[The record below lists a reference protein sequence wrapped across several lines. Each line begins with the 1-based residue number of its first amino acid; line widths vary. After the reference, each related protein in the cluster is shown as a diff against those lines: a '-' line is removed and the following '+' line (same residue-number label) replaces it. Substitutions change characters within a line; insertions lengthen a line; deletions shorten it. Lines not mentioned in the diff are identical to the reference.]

1 MPSFSPVDPVL
12 VANVWSNIDEGW
24 QVVKV
29 LEIIIVPY
37 CYLIMG
43 RNKVAEWLLL
53 ATFFAVL
60 HNIISLIASYIDVI
74 YPTYDTTAIWLAQA
88 LCAAIIRIIEMVVNY
103 MIVSALITN
112 TNKTFFKIV
121 TGIACV
127 LVLFGRVFDVLGVNF
142 LQAAS
147 VTWGLSGSFYG
158 ISNIRWGMA
167 VVSLGG
173 LIQSMVGLS
182 IFYKSYRG
190 KMKKNTTFSKLVT
203 KSTFRMTFIQI
214 IDFILIADFLYLKT
228 NLYFLWLHQV
238 ADNLDNS
245 RTLLLMLDV
254 LFSKFMLKKPPTC
267 AGKTTIIECLKYLT
281 TGEQPSNTK
290 NGAFIFDP
298 KLANENEIRAQV
310 KLKFRNVN
318 QNELVVTRSLSVSL
332 TASQYKYKTL
342 ESLLLIRDPKTLV
355 QHSISSKCAEID
367 HDMPLHLG
375 VSKPILE
382 NVIFCHQEDSFW
394 PLSDP
399 ATLKKKFD
407 EIFAATRYT
416 KALENIKQIRKKKNE
431 ELNVEKNQLKNDKIN
446 KQRAM
451 NLRLEKEELEKQ
463 ITVHKARIN
472 LLDQTLIQQKENEM
486 STLMKMKQS
495 LIQKENKL
503 NQLNLQLELLENQKN
518 QLSNIQI
525 MEQSDTQLEQLLN
538 RHLEFV
544 NPSQDLMLKKQQ
556 LTKNIT
562 DLADKKSN
570 ELTRRGQFLAEQ
582 EQYNQLLKD
591 RSTLIKELEQKKI
604 NPKELKDITNEKQN
618 ELANFKSEMKTR
630 ENELF
635 QKLSEANTSQSQ
647 FTEFK
652 RITLNLISQLEQKN
666 NQLNSQINSTTFD
679 SIEDLER
686 QIIDL
691 QQTPNFEIN
700 NTWQSELQE
709 KERICEQLQDE
720 MSVYNLQGDTRARLS
735 LKQTEQNR
743 KQETFNRLVTAVKTE
758 LPIEFKIET
767 VSDQVLNLKIQKQTQ
782 YNDTKERFT
791 KTNQQ
796 ISAID
801 SRLSLIRTLHSQK
814 TTELSMKLDKIKSV
828 CGNDDYKTAK
838 SQAEL
843 KHNEAKSTLTS
854 MKSAT
859 SMYEKFIKKYD
870 DTKCCPLCVR
880 KFDSDNAGSQFKQK
894 LEGILQKVPG
904 ATKNAEIQVETWQST
919 LDRLNDLS
927 SLFDDCDRLSNTEIP
942 ALRQQRDQL
951 EKERSNLA
959 TTTDDDIAELAVLEL
974 EIEQMNGIYNRV
986 TEIVKLHRE
995 LEQLQKDISS
1005 LMSDLQ
1011 LSGSTKTMSEVQ
1023 AEYEGVLNECKLL
1036 RQKIDRQNTQI
1047 RIKQHEQNQR
1057 ESRIRDLKDEIKQKE
1072 YEKLEVE
1079 KMKKQAQENIQEIQK
1094 LHLQIN
1100 EKQQQVA
1107 DVSQKVS
1114 EIENQIK
1121 DLQSQV
1127 TRQEQVFNSK
1137 LQGYQNSLNQMTTLE
1152 QQIQRY
1158 ELEKLDQLD
1167 ACLARISQ
1175 LQSNIAQLESEVA
1188 LVNQELDSMSKLQS
1202 EKLVEKRMI
1211 EDNLQK
1217 RKVERELKAVH
1228 DSINDLKTEIQ
1239 QIDSQE
1245 ISQKYQQLKIECDEL
1260 NSERSELYGTIKQL
1274 ESQVNRITNTI
1285 NNEYKD
1291 IEKIY
1296 MELLYKVSSTE
1307 LETSDLEKY
1316 ALGLEQAIMKFH
1328 HTKMQEI
1335 NKIIRELWMKTYRG
1349 SDIDTIEIKANSDAQ
1364 TKRSYN
1370 YRVVMVRGDVE
1381 MDMRGRCSAGQKVLA
1396 CIIIRLALAETFCL
1410 HCGILTL
1417 DEPTTNLDKEN
1428 ISSLAKSLCG
1438 IIESRQN
1445 QRNFQLIVITHD
1457 EEFMQLIGK
1466 SEYTDYYYRIEKNP
1480 E

>member
-1 MPSFSPVDPVL
+1 MACLEKMMIQGIRSFDYENRQQIEFCTPL
-12 VANVWSNIDEGW
+12 T
-24 QVVKV
+24 
-29 LEIIIVPY
+29 LIV
-37 CYLIMG
+37 G
-43 RNKVAEWLLL
+43 
-53 ATFFAVL
+53 
-60 HNIISLIASYIDVI
+60 HN
-74 YPTYDTTAIWLAQA
+74 
-88 LCAAIIRIIEMVVNY
+88 
-103 MIVSALITN
+103 
-112 TNKTFFKIV
+112 
-121 TGIACV
+121 G
-127 LVLFGRVFDVLGVNF
+127 
-142 LQAAS
+142 
-147 VTWGLSGSFYG
+147 
-158 ISNIRWGMA
+158 
-167 VVSLGG
+167 
-173 LIQSMVGLS
+173 
-182 IFYKSYRG
+182 
-190 KMKKNTTFSKLVT
+190 
-203 KSTFRMTFIQI
+203 
-214 IDFILIADFLYLKT
+214 
-228 NLYFLWLHQV
+228 
-238 ADNLDNS
+238 
-245 RTLLLMLDV
+245 
-254 LFSKFMLKKPPTC
+254 

-451 NLRLEKEELEKQ
+451 NLRLEKEDLEKQ
-463 ITVHKARIN
+463 IAKHRTRMN

-486 STLMKMKQS
+486 EILMKAKQS

-503 NQLNLQLELLENQKN
+503 NQLNLQLELLENQRT

-525 MEQSDTQLEQLLN
+525 MDQSDAQLELMLN

-556 LTKNIT
+556 LTKNIN
-562 DLADKKSN
+562 DLTEKKSN

-582 EQYNQLLKD
+582 EQYNQLIKD
-591 RSTLIKELEQKKI
+591 KENLIKDLEQKRI
-604 NPKELKDITNEKQN
+604 NPSDLKNITNEKQK
-618 ELANFKSEMKTR
+618 ELNNFKTEMKAK

-635 QKLSEANTSQSQ
+635 QQLNQVNTSQSQ
-647 FTEFK
+647 FLEFK
-652 RITLNLISQLEQKN
+652 RITTSLISQLEQKN
-666 NQLNSQINSTTFD
+666 SQLNVQINSATFD
-679 SIEDLER
+679 SIEDLEQ

-691 QQTPNFEIN
+691 QQTPTFDIN
-700 NTWQSELQE
+700 SSWLTELQE

-735 LKQTEQNR
+735 LKQTERNR
-743 KQETFNRLVTAVKTE
+743 KKETYNRLVTAVKAE
-758 LPIEFKIET
+758 LPFEFNIET
-767 VSDQVLNLKIQKQTQ
+767 VVKSKPDIMKLKKGFNPS
-782 YNDTKERFT
+782 YCRFN

-801 SRLSLIRTLHSQK
+801 SRLSLIRTQHSQK
-814 TTELSMKLDKIKSV
+814 TSELSLKLDKIKSV
-828 CGNDDYKTAK
+828 CGNDDYKSAK
-838 SQAEL
+838 NQAEI

-870 DTKCCPLCVR
+870 ETKCCPLCVR
-880 KFDSDNAGSQFKQK
+880 KFDSDNQGGQFKQK

-904 ATKNAEIQVETWQST
+904 ATRNAEIQVETWQST
-919 LDRLNDLS
+919 LERLNHLS
-927 SLFDDCDRLSNTEIP
+927 SVFDDCDRLSNQEIP

-951 EKERSNLA
+951 EKERSSL
-959 TTTDDDIAELAVLEL
+959 TTTTEDDVAELTVLEL
-974 EIEQMNGIYNRV
+974 EIEQMNGLYSRV
-986 TEIVKLHRE
+986 TEIVKLNKE
-995 LEQLQKDISS
+995 LEQLARDITS
-1005 LMSDLQ
+1005 LMNDLQ
-1011 LSGSTKTMSEVQ
+1011 LSGSTKSMAEVQ
-1023 AEYEGVLNECKLL
+1023 QEYETVLNECKLL

-1072 YEKLEVE
+1072 YEKLEIE
-1079 KMKKQAQENIQEIQK
+1079 KMKKQVQENIQEMQK

-1107 DVSQKVS
+1107 DVSQKAS
-1114 EIENQIK
+1114 EIESQIK

-1127 TRQEQVFNSK
+1127 SKQEQVFNSK
-1137 LQGYQNSLNQMTTLE
+1137 LQGYQNALNQMSTLD

-1158 ELEKLDQLD
+1158 EQEKLDQLQ
-1167 ACLARISQ
+1167 ACQARINQ
-1175 LQSNIAQLESEVA
+1175 LQSNIAQLESEIS
-1188 LVNQELDSMSKLQS
+1188 LVNQELDSVSKLQS

-1217 RKVERELKAVH
+1217 RKVERELTTVQE
-1228 DSINDLKTEIQ
+1228 SINEMKNEIQ

-1245 ISQKYQQLKIECDEL
+1245 IALKYQQLKIECDEL

-1274 ESQVNRITNTI
+1274 EAQVTRITNTI
-1285 NNEYKD
+1285 NTEYKD

-1457 EEFMQLIGK
+1457 EDFMQLIGK
-1466 SEYTDYYYRIEKNP
+1466 GEYTDYYYRIEKNQ

>member
-1 MPSFSPVDPVL
+1 
-12 VANVWSNIDEGW
+12 
-24 QVVKV
+24 
-29 LEIIIVPY
+29 
-37 CYLIMG
+37 
-43 RNKVAEWLLL
+43 
-53 ATFFAVL
+53 
-60 HNIISLIASYIDVI
+60 
-74 YPTYDTTAIWLAQA
+74 
-88 LCAAIIRIIEMVVNY
+88 
-103 MIVSALITN
+103 
-112 TNKTFFKIV
+112 
-121 TGIACV
+121 
-127 LVLFGRVFDVLGVNF
+127 
-142 LQAAS
+142 
-147 VTWGLSGSFYG
+147 
-158 ISNIRWGMA
+158 
-167 VVSLGG
+167 
-173 LIQSMVGLS
+173 
-182 IFYKSYRG
+182 
-190 KMKKNTTFSKLVT
+190 
-203 KSTFRMTFIQI
+203 
-214 IDFILIADFLYLKT
+214 
-228 NLYFLWLHQV
+228 
-238 ADNLDNS
+238 
-245 RTLLLMLDV
+245 
-254 LFSKFMLKKPPTC
+254 
-267 AGKTTIIECLKYLT
+267 
-281 TGEQPSNTK
+281 
-290 NGAFIFDP
+290 
-298 KLANENEIRAQV
+298 LANENEIRAQV

-416 KALENIKQIRKKKNE
+416 KALENLKQIRKKKNE
-431 ELNVEKNQLKNDKIN
+431 ELNVDKNQLKNDKIN

-463 ITVHKARIN
+463 ITVHKTRMN
-472 LLDQTLIQQKENEM
+472 LLDQTLIQQKENQM
-486 STLMKMKQS
+486 SDLMKTKQS
-495 LIQKENKL
+495 LVQMENKL
-503 NQLNLQLELLENQKN
+503 NQLNLQLELLENQKT

-525 MEQSDTQLEQLLN
+525 MDQSDAQLELLLN

-544 NPSQDLMLKKQQ
+544 NPSQDLIIKKQQ
-556 LTKNIT
+556 LAKNMN
-562 DLADKKSN
+562 DLIDQKSN
-570 ELTRRGQFLAEQ
+570 ELTKRGQFQAEQ
-582 EQYNQLLKD
+582 EQYNQLIIDKQ
-591 RSTLIKELEQKKI
+591 TLVKELDQKRI
-604 NPKELKDITNEKQN
+604 NHKNLINITQEKQKELQD
-618 ELANFKSEMKTR
+618 FKNEMKGR
-630 ENELF
+630 ENNLF
-635 QKLSEANTSQSQ
+635 QKLNQTNTAQSQ

-652 RITLNLISQLEQKN
+652 RITTNLINQLEQKN
-666 NQLNSQINSTTFD
+666 TNLNAQINSATFD
-679 SIEDLER
+679 SIDHLQQ

-691 QQTPNFEIN
+691 QQVPNIAV
-700 NTWQSELQE
+700 NTAWQSELQE
-709 KERICEQLQDE
+709 KERVCEQLQDE

-735 LKQTEQNR
+735 LKQTEKSR
-743 KQETFNRLVTAVKTE
+743 KNETFNRLVNAVKSE
-758 LPIEFKIET
+758 LPFEFNIDT
-767 VSDQVLNLKIQKQTQ
+767 VNDQISNLKNQKKSQ
-782 YNDTKERFT
+782 YDDIKERFN

-796 ISAID
+796 LSAID
-801 SRLSLIRTLHSQK
+801 SKLSLIRNQHSQK
-814 TTELSMKLDKIKSV
+814 TLELSLKLDKIKSV
-828 CGNDDYKTAK
+828 CGNDDYRSAK
-838 SQAEL
+838 NQAQL

-859 SMYEKFIKKYD
+859 SMYEKFIKN
-870 DTKCCPLCVR
+870 VR
-880 KFDSDNAGSQFKQK
+880 KFDTDQSGSQFKQK

-919 LDRLNDLS
+919 LDRLNELS
-927 SLFDDCDRLSNTEIP
+927 SIFDDCDRLTNKEIP

-951 EKERSNLA
+951 EKERSASSA
-959 TTTDDDIAELAVLEL
+959 TNDDDVAELAVLDL
-974 EIEQMNGIYNRV
+974 EIEQTNGLFNRIA
-986 TEIVKLHRE
+986 EIGKLHKE
-995 LEQLQKDISS
+995 IEQLEKDINN
-1005 LMSDLQ
+1005 LKSDLQ
-1011 LSGSTKTMSEVQ
+1011 ISGSTKTMAEVQ
-1023 AEYEGVLNECKLL
+1023 SEYEAVLNECKLL

-1057 ESRIRDLKDEIKQKE
+1057 DSHIRDLKDEIKQKE
-1072 YEKLEVE
+1072 YEKLEIE
-1079 KMKKQAQENIQEIQK
+1079 KKKKTIQENNQEIQK
-1094 LHLQIN
+1094 LYLQIN
-1100 EKQQQVA
+1100 EKQQQVL
-1107 DVSQKVS
+1107 DLPEKSL
-1114 EIENQIK
+1114 EIETQIK

-1127 TRQEQVFNSK
+1127 SKQEQVFMSK
-1137 LQGYQNSLNQMTTLE
+1137 LQVYQGSLNQLNTLD

-1158 ELEKLDQLD
+1158 EQEKSSQLD
-1167 ACLARISQ
+1167 SCQSRITQ
-1175 LQSNIAQLESEVA
+1175 LQSNTAQLEREIDA
-1188 LVNQELDSMSKLQS
+1188 VNLELDSVSKLQS

-1217 RKVERELKAVH
+1217 RKVELELKTISEAL
-1228 DSINDLKTEIQ
+1228 SSLKTEIQ
-1239 QIDSQE
+1239 QIDAQDVSRR
-1245 ISQKYQQLKIECDEL
+1245 YQQLKIECDEL

-1274 ESQVNRITNTI
+1274 ESQVGRITNTI
-1285 NNEYKD
+1285 SSEYKD

-1296 MELLYKVSSTE
+1296 IELLYKVSSTE

-1428 ISSLAKSLCG
+1428 ISSLANSLCG
-1438 IIESRQN
+1438 IVESRQN

-1466 SEYTDYYYRIEKNP
+1466 SEYTDYYYRIEKNQ